1 MPGQSPSF
9 RTDPSGKS
17 RSRWIGA
24 LIALGLLLVVLP
36 VAQASSSARAVR
48 SATAR
53 AWTPNTAASA
63 TAAPVASD
71 RGSDCPVPTPAEAAQ
86 TTPGAPTDVHA
97 IAGDGSVTVTWCP
110 PVDGQGNITSYTVHS
125 SSGTQL
131 PSPVPVPNDWAI
143 VDGLSNGSSY
153 SYTVTANTTSST
165 SGPTSVS
172 SNTVTPEPIAPPRHV
187 LLGKPQSVTYDQY
200 SLKIGGRRTIIYSG
214 EFDPWRLPS
223 PSLWLDRLEKMKA
236 DGFNAVTPYFDWDY
250 SSPAPG
256 VYNFSGVRDINTFL
270 NDAQKAGLYVIAR
283 PGPYINAE
291 TDAGGFPGWL
301 VTQKGV
307 ARTDAPDYVA
317 AAEQW
322 LSEVDS
328 IIAAHQITRGG
339 DVILYQVENELF
351 YNEPATVNYMADLI
365 AKVKADGIN
374 VPLSGNDSGTFQGT
388 AGALDIDGYDSYP
401 QGFNCADPN
410 SFGNPP
416 GFSPITGEPLML
428 PEFQGGSY
436 DSWGG
441 SGYDNCYEMT
451 NSDFENV
458 FYKSNFAQGV
468 TIQSNYMTVGGTNWG
483 WLPAPFMYSS
493 YDYGSAIRESGE
505 IGTPANP
512 NDIAGSKFGE
522 NKLLGDFLQ
531 SVAPLTETEG
541 VAAPA
546 SANPAIATMA
556 RGNPSDNT
564 QFIYLRQ
571 RNASSTADVS
581 THLALNTEPSFGYT
595 YDDTDPALVY
605 TGSWSHV
612 ANQSYTGGDYKQT
625 ESFSD
630 TTGDSMS
637 VRFTG
642 TAVQYIAPTASN
654 HGIADIY
661 LDGTQVATVDGY
673 SPGTDFQQVLYSASG
688 LSDTTHTLKIVVS
701 GQKNPAS
708 GGTFV
713 SVDAI
718 NVPTAAQ
725 QSDYY
730 PTVPQQPGTSIE
742 LLGRDARLLL
752 TNYAFDG
759 QQLQYST
766 SELMTHADLGDSAL
780 ALLYGPAGTDGETVL
795 RYSSQPTV
803 NVVHGSVQSTWDPT
817 RGDLRLDYIHSG
829 LAEVQISGGGRPPLE
844 LLIAEKNIAE
854 DFWPESTSAG
864 PALVQGAYL
873 VRTARANGGTLAL
886 TGDTS
891 TGGPISVWAAPSIKS
906 LTWNG
911 QRVSTSKQSDGSL
924 TGTVPGPAAVNLP
937 TLSNWRFRFET
948 PEAQPFYDDSTWT
961 LADHPTT
968 SNPTAPV
975 TTPVLYA
982 DDYGFHHGFIWYRG
996 HFAATGSETGI
1007 TLTANGGQHGAFS
1020 VWLNGAFIG
1029 SNSSGNQQTQTFNF
1043 PSAALRPGADNV
1055 VAVLVQSSSHD
1066 EDGVYGS
1073 PPSDAQKNPRGLLG
1087 AKLDG
1092 GTETVTWRL
1101 QGNQGG
1107 EQLQDPVRGPL
1118 NATGLYGTNHGW
1130 DLPGY
1135 PDGGWQSVSLPD
1147 DWNTRGVPE
1156 GIGWYR
1162 TTFSL
1167 HVPVQTYSPIAVD
1180 LESLPSAPNA
1190 DSRAFI
1196 FINGWLIGQYD
1207 NQLGPQHQFY
1217 VPAGILDQQG
1227 KNTIAIAEWALQPSG
1242 GGLGTVKLVSLGNQ
1256 SGGVPVSQVDSPGYS
1271 AAVYGRPTAG
1281 QPTLALSASSELA
1294 QPGQQFKVTATLSNQ
1309 GNTALKDAAVALSAP
1324 SGWTVAPASA
1334 TLGTVTAGGSRTATF
1349 TVTAPSLGLTPG
1361 AVPLVAEAT
1370 YQAQGAP
1377 ATLQGGVTVEVP
1389 YSSLAQSYDNAGITD
1404 NTATNPTPNFEGFD
1418 GEGTTFSAQGL
1429 DAAGLSPGASVSA
1442 DGLTFTWP
1450 NVPSAQ
1456 PDNTMAEGQIFD
1468 LSGTGS
1474 KLGFLTSTN
1483 NSPLS
1488 GTGTVYYT
1496 DGTSA
1501 TFNLNIGNFWYP
1513 SGQDGNPTDVQVAA
1527 VNYANYPTGSSG
1539 HTVYVFE
1546 QSVAIDPTKT
1556 VEAVALP
1563 PLGSVAGYNP
1573 AMHIFAVA
1581 IGS

>member
-1 MPGQSPSF
+1 M
-9 RTDPSGKS
+9 RRDRLTV
-17 RSRWIGA
+17 GA
-24 LIALGLLLVVLP
+24 LAL
-36 VAQASSSARAVR
+36 VAALIVTGVPLAEAAGGSHARTRTAQR
-48 SATAR
+48 SKVAR
-53 AWTPNTAASA
+53 AWTPRTSGATTAASTTTAASA
-63 TAAPVASD
+63 TPGSASN
-71 RGSDCPVPTPAEAAQ
+71 CPTATPAQAAES
-86 TTPGAPTDVHA
+86 TPGAPTNVHA
-97 IAGDGSVTVTWCP
+97 IGGNGSVTVTWCP
-110 PVDGQGNITSYTVHS
+110 PVDGQGNITSYTVTDSGGQTTTAQVPNNWVIADGLTNGNQYSFTVHANTSS
-125 SSGTQL
+125 SSG
-131 PSPVPVPNDWAI
+131 PNSA
-143 VDGLSNGSSY
+143 
-153 SYTVTANTTSST
+153 
-165 SGPTSVS
+165 S
-172 SNTVTPEPIAPPRHV
+172 SNSVTPAPIAPPSNVV
-187 LLGKPQSVTYDQY
+187 LGQPHTVSYDQY
-200 SLKIGGRRTIIYSG
+200 SLMIDGKRTMIYSG
-214 EFDPWRLPS
+214 EFDPWRTPS

-256 VYNFSGVRDINTFL
+256 VYDFSGVRDMNTFL

-301 VTQKGV
+301 VTQQGK

-317 AAEQW
+317 AAKQW
-322 LSEVDS
+322 LSEIDP
-328 IIAAHQITRGG
+328 IIAAHQITHGG

-351 YNEPATVNYMADLI
+351 YKEPATVNYMADLI
-365 AKVKADGIN
+365 AKIHADGIN
-374 VPLSGNDSGTFQGT
+374 VPLTGNHSGTYNGT
-388 AGALDIDGYDSYP
+388 PGAPQIDGYDSYP
-401 QGFNCADPN
+401 QGFNCANPN

-416 GFSPITGEPLML
+416 GFSPFAGEPLML

-436 DSWGG
+436 DAWGG
-441 SGYDNCYEMT
+441 SGYDNCYLMT

-458 FYKSNFAQGV
+458 FYKSNFADGV

-483 WLPAPFMYSS
+483 WLPAPFMYTS

-505 IGTPANP
+505 IGTPSNE
-512 NDIAGSKFGE
+512 NDITGSKYGE

-531 SVAPLTETEG
+531 SIQPLTKTQPALAPTSSNSAVLTE
-541 VAAPA
+541 
-546 SANPAIATMA
+546 A
-556 RGNPSDNT
+556 RGNPDDNT

-571 RNASSTADVS
+571 KDASSTATVS
-581 THLALNTEPSFGYT
+581 THLALNAEPSFGYT
-595 YDDTDPALVY
+595 YDDTDPALTY
-605 TGSWSHV
+605 TGTWSHV
-612 ANQSYTGGDYKQT
+612 SNQSYTTGDYKQT

-637 VRFTG
+637 VTFTG
-642 TAVQYIAPTASN
+642 TGVQYIAPTASN

-661 LDGTQVATVDGY
+661 LDGTKVASVDGY
-673 SPGTDFQQVLYSASG
+673 SSSTDFQQVLYSASG
-688 LSDTTHTLKIVVS
+688 LADTTHTLKIVVS
-701 GQKNPAS
+701 GQKNPS
-708 GGTFV
+708 SSGTFV

-725 QSDYY
+725 QADYY
-730 PTVPQQPGTSIE
+730 PTVPQQPGTAIT
-742 LLGRDARLLL
+742 LQGRDAKMLL

-766 SELMTHADLGDSAL
+766 SELMTHADLGGSAL

-803 NVVHGSVQSTWDPT
+803 KVVQGSVQSAWDSS
-817 RGDLRLDYIHSG
+817 RGDLRLDYTHGG
-829 LAEVQISGGGRPPLE
+829 LAEVQISGGGRQPLE
-844 LLIAEKNIAE
+844 LLIADKNLAE

-864 PALVQGAYL
+864 AVLVQGAYL
-873 VRTARANGGTLAL
+873 VRSAQSSGGTLAL

-891 TGGPISVWAAPSIKS
+891 SSGAITVWAPSSINAVS
-906 LTWNG
+906 WNG
-911 QRVSTSKQSDGSL
+911 QSVSTTRQSDGSL
-924 TGTVPGPAAVNLP
+924 TGTLPGPAAVSLP
-937 TLSNWRFRFET
+937 ALSGWRFRFET
-948 PEAQPFYDDSTWT
+948 PEAQPFYDDSSWT

-968 SNPTAPV
+968 TNPTPPV

-996 HFAATGSETGI
+996 HFTATGDETGI

-1029 SNSSGNQQTQTFNF
+1029 SDSSGNEQTKTFTF

-1073 PPSDAQKNPRGLLG
+1073 PPSDSQKSPRGLMG
-1087 AKLDG
+1087 AKLNG
-1092 GTETVTWRL
+1092 GSEPVTWRL

-1107 EQLQDPVRGPL
+1107 EQLQDPTRGPL

-1135 PDGGWQSVSLPD
+1135 PDTSWASVSLPD
-1147 DWNTRGVPE
+1147 DWNARGVPE

-1162 TTFSL
+1162 TTFDLSL
-1167 HVPVQTYSPIAVD
+1167 PTNGYSPVAVQLD
-1180 LESLPSAPNA
+1180 SLPNA
-1190 DSRAFI
+1190 SNANSRAFI

-1217 VPAGILDQQG
+1217 VPAGILNDQG
-1227 KNTIAIAEWALQPSG
+1227 SNTIAIAEWALSPSG
-1242 GGLGTVKLVSLGNQ
+1242 GGLGAVKLVSLGNQ
-1256 SGGVPVSQVDSPGYS
+1256 AGGVPVSLVNSPPYS
-1271 AAVYGRPTAG
+1271 AAVYGTPQAG
-1281 QPTLALSASSELA
+1281 QPTLAASASSELA
-1294 QPGQQFKVTATLSNQ
+1294 QPGQSFKVTTTLSNQ
-1309 GNTALKDAAVALSAP
+1309 GNVPLENANVTLSAP
-1324 SGWTVAPASA
+1324 SGWTVSPASGS
-1334 TLGTVTAGGSRTATF
+1334 LGTLTAGQSASAVF
-1349 TVTAPSLGLTPG
+1349 TVTAPSSGLTPG
-1361 AVPLVAEAT
+1361 PVPLVAKAT
-1370 YQAQGAP
+1370 YTTPNTSGTQ
-1377 ATLQGGVTVEVP
+1377 TLQSGVTVEVP
-1389 YSSLAQSYDNAGITD
+1389 YSSLAQSYDNTGITD
-1404 NTATNPTPNFEGFD
+1404 NSNPSPSPNFEGFD

-1429 DAAGLSPGASVSA
+1429 AADGLSPGAPVTA
-1442 DGLTFTWP
+1442 DGLSFTWP
-1450 NVPSAQ
+1450 NVASAQ

-1468 LSGTGS
+1468 VSGQGS
-1474 KLGFLTSTN
+1474 KLGFLTATN

-1496 DGTSA
+1496 DGTVS
-1501 TFNLNIGNFWYP
+1501 TFNLSVGNFWYP
-1513 SGQDGNPTDVQVAA
+1513 SGQNGNPSNVQVAA

-1546 QSVAIDPTKT
+1546 QSVPIDHSKT

-1563 PLGSVAGYNP
+1563 PLGDVAGYNP
-1573 AMHIFAVA
+1573 AMHIFAVS